1 MSFINELTE
10 VSKINQR
17 FMYRRNSRETSI
29 EAARS
34 VHPSLSAIA
43 LEVLRYAYDQG
54 YAGFTDIQLAID
66 LDCETSTYRSRRADL
81 TRLGYIVDNGEEE
94 EEPKSYVLPAKYEV
108 CPTCN
113 GRGSHVR
120 PSVDAGG
127 YNFDDDDY
135 DPETGESVYW
145 SGMYDQTCE
154 TCHGR
159 TTVPVIDRDRADKAT
174 LAIWDERCE
183 EDADYERICRME
195 RMMGC

>member
-66 LDCETSTYRSRRADL
+66 LECDTSTYRSRRADL
-81 TRLGYIVDNGEEE
+81 TRLGFIVDNGNRV
-94 EEPKSYVLPAKYEV
+94 K
-108 CPTCN
+108 
-113 GRGSHVR
+113 H
-120 PSVDAGG
+120 
-127 YNFDDDDY
+127 
-135 DPETGESVYW
+135 
-145 SGMYDQTCE
+145 
-154 TCHGR
+154 
-159 TTVPVIDRDRADKAT
+159 
-174 LAIWDERCE
+174 LARNNRNHIVWIHKEFK
-183 EDADYERICRME
+183 I
-195 RMMGC
+195 

>member
-1 MSFINELTE
+1 M
-10 VSKINQR
+10 
-17 FMYRRNSRETSI
+17 
-29 EAARS
+29 
-34 VHPSLSAIA
+34 
-43 LEVLRYAYDQG
+43 AYDWDAHNYDRDSRVVNAREQ
-54 YAGFTDIQLAID
+54 AEFNSGFDV
-66 LDCETSTYRSRRADL
+66 RSM
-81 TRLGYIVDNGEEE
+81 TFTFQVDNGEEE

>member
-66 LDCETSTYRSRRADL
+66 LDCETSTYRGVIITSCVISQSVQ
-81 TRLGYIVDNGEEE
+81 TNC
-94 EEPKSYVLPAKYEV
+94 YVCCTSGVV
-108 CPTCN
+108 C
-113 GRGSHVR
+113 
-120 PSVDAGG
+120 
-127 YNFDDDDY
+127 
-135 DPETGESVYW
+135 
-145 SGMYDQTCE
+145 
-154 TCHGR
+154 
-159 TTVPVIDRDRADKAT
+159 
-174 LAIWDERCE
+174 
-183 EDADYERICRME
+183 
-195 RMMGC
+195 